1 MATAYSVLA
10 WPVLVVAYHDNRGR
24 GREYQDGVTV
34 APDKLDLSIQFGDV
48 DGDGK
53 QDVTV
58 VTHDKRLTIYDVK
71 QAALRIVE
79 IIAAVLAALGINAAV

>member
-1 MATAYSVLA
+1 M
-10 WPVLVVAYHDNRGR
+10 
-24 GREYQDGVTV
+24 

-58 VTHDKRLTIYDVK
+58 VTHDKKFTIYDVK
-71 QAALRIVE
+71 QAVLRLAEIV
-79 IIAAVLAALGINAAV
+79 AAVLAALGIYGAV